1 MGEFDSVP
9 WEAVEAAN
17 GPPAR
22 EVTAFVRELENEV
35 TAKDPYEAVK
45 TIHDA
50 LYDDEVERTVPNLGE
65 PFITAYLLEQKEI
78 ITPSDDTGK
87 EYQSIVER

>member
-1 MGEFDSVP
+1 MRDERRPIDRST
-9 WEAVEAAN
+9 
-17 GPPAR
+17 
-22 EVTAFVRELENEV
+22 TAFVRELENEV

-50 LYDDEVERTVPNLGE
+50 LYDDEIERTVPNLGE
-65 PFITAYLLEQKEI
+65 PFITAYLLEQRGI
-78 ITPSDDTGK
+78 ITPSADAGK

>member
-1 MGEFDSVP
+1 M
-9 WEAVEAAN
+9 
-17 GPPAR
+17 
-22 EVTAFVRELENEV
+22 
-35 TAKDPYEAVK
+35 VK

-65 PFITAYLLEQKEI
+65 PFITAYLLEQKGI